1 MDGELIGQYR
11 VVAKLG
17 EGGVGE
23 VFKAVDTVLGRAVA
37 IKRLLPE
44 MTGREEL
51 VDRFREEARTLA
63 QLHHPNIAILYGVE
77 REGDCLL
84 MVMEYVEG
92 ESISALLSRQGAL
105 PVERALPLFFQA
117 LDGIGYVHARGVVH
131 RDIKGSNLM
140 LGRDGLLKVMDF
152 GISRVL
158 GSERATLVGQ
168 LVGTPEYMPPE
179 QVRGEGTEA
188 RSDIYSL
195 GILLY
200 AMLSGRTPFDAE
212 GGYAQLRAQVEDEPI
227 PLGDL
232 LPELPGELCDAVMHA
247 LAKSPAERY
256 PDVEAFRSAL
266 LPFCPAFPESALPE
280 PAFPESAF
288 SEYNE
293 AGAECSAEPQQG
305 SAPWAPG
312 AEAEPT
318 CVLVEAPTAEGEES
332 SGAESAPD
340 LTLVDDDAPTLVRG
354 SRATAETSPE
364 PGEPL
369 PTGRSHGATWG
380 VVAALLLSMNLLGF
394 EHSQPAPVALAP
406 PLFEASQTSQ
416 AGSPVEIQ
424 LHRPVP
430 EDLSGLVLGGA
441 PADERGRGDESQ
453 AAPVRAVQQLTP
465 GPSAEAKA
473 PRPRIHVAAKV
484 RAERPEPEPRA
495 EAQAESRSGWVIVR
509 D

>member
-1 MDGELIGQYR
+1 MDGESIGQYR

-51 VDRFREEARTLA
+51 VDRFRAEARTLA

-200 AMLSGRTPFDAE
+200 AMLSGRTPSTPRGATRSC
-212 GGYAQLRAQVEDEPI
+212 APRSRTSRSRLVT
-227 PLGDL
+227 
-232 LPELPGELCDAVMHA
+232 C
-247 LAKSPAERY
+247 
-256 PDVEAFRSAL
+256 FRS
-266 LPFCPAFPESALPE
+266 FPGSSAM
-280 PAFPESAF
+280 
-288 SEYNE
+288 
-293 AGAECSAEPQQG
+293 
-305 SAPWAPG
+305 
-312 AEAEPT
+312 
-318 CVLVEAPTAEGEES
+318 
-332 SGAESAPD
+332 
-340 LTLVDDDAPTLVRG
+340 R
-354 SRATAETSPE
+354 
-364 PGEPL
+364 
-369 PTGRSHGATWG
+369 
-380 VVAALLLSMNLLGF
+380 
-394 EHSQPAPVALAP
+394 
-406 PLFEASQTSQ
+406 
-416 AGSPVEIQ
+416 
-424 LHRPVP
+424 
-430 EDLSGLVLGGA
+430 
-441 PADERGRGDESQ
+441 
-453 AAPVRAVQQLTP
+453 
-465 GPSAEAKA
+465 
-473 PRPRIHVAAKV
+473 
-484 RAERPEPEPRA
+484 
-495 EAQAESRSGWVIVR
+495 
-509 D
+509 